1 RPRDDHGGARLVAAR
16 QSRAGGEGSLALR
29 VAHFIQRYPP
39 ALGGSE
45 AYFARLSRWCAAAG
59 DDVTVFTTNALALEA
74 FWSRDGRCVPAGNT
88 VEDGIEIRRYGMWR
102 FPGRRYLL
110 KPLSLLP

>member
-1 RPRDDHGGARLVAAR
+1 MACRSHGNRHTEAVM
-16 QSRAGGEGSLALR
+16 R

-45 AYFARLSRWCAAAG
+45 AYFARLGRYLARHG
-59 DDVTVFTTNALALEA
+59 DAVTVFTTTAIALED
-74 FWSRDGRCVPAGNT
+74 FWRAEARSLPSSSAREDDVT
-88 VEDGIEIRRYGMWR
+88 VRRYPLLR

-110 KPLSLLP
+110 KLLSL